1 MANWKKFKFKITGKI
16 HDEDFTPLTIP
27 MARLTEYLADLVKV
41 LGHEDYVH
49 LVSVEDGSAEPNIW
63 IEPHIYDDAVAR
75 MRSAQTGSGPR
86 DAIDGYRNINK
97 RLKEDSGSAEIAEVI
112 DEKTET
118 NVIEFPGAKGGVGPI
133 IRGIREQASIAGEL
147 RRIGG
152 LDETI
157 HLQLRRA
164 DGQILYVEAN
174 ERFGKQLQEEKRL
187 FTYIRIHGIATW
199 MRDANGKWHMEKFRA
214 QSFDEE
220 PLVNE
225 PFGATIA
232 ALKALPNTWSDA
244 ADPFEEL
251 RKIRHGDDEPI
262 Q

>member
-1 MANWKKFKFKITGKI
+1 MTNWKKFKFKITGKI
-16 HDEDFTPLTIP
+16 HDEEFTPLTIP
-27 MARLTEYLADLVKV
+27 MVRLTEYLADLVKV
-41 LGHEDYVH
+41 LGHEDHVH
-49 LVSVEDGSAEPNIW
+49 LVSVEEGSAMPNIW
-63 IEPHIYDDAVAR
+63 MEPHVYDSVVAR
-75 MRSAQTGSGPR
+75 VRSAQTGSGPR
-86 DAIDGYRNINK
+86 DANDGYRSINK
-97 RLKEDSGSAEIAEVI
+97 RLKEDSGSAEII
-112 DEKTET
+112 DEQTET
-118 NVIEFPGAKGGVGPI
+118 NVIEFPGARVGANPM

-164 DGQILYVEAN
+164 DGQIIYVEAN
-174 ERFGKQLQEEKRL
+174 EKFGKQLQEEKRL
-187 FTYIRIHGIATW
+187 FTFIRIHGIATW

-225 PFGATIA
+225 PFGATID
-232 ALKALPNTWSDA
+232 ALKALPNTWADA
-244 ADPFEEL
+244 TDPFEEL